1 MLFIEHGHT
10 LFWPCFSSEDF
21 FADVK
26 KLGKPAEEQSDSSDS
41 IPCSQNRPQC
51 RFPREQ
57 VKMDEDVVMESG
69 DAFNVDVSLDD
80 ACCVC
85 LLRLM

>member
-57 VKMDEDVVMESG
+57 VKMDEEVVMESG
-69 DAFNVDVSLDD
+69 DAFNVDVSLDT
-80 ACCVC
+80 CCVC
-85 LLRLM
+85 LLMLM